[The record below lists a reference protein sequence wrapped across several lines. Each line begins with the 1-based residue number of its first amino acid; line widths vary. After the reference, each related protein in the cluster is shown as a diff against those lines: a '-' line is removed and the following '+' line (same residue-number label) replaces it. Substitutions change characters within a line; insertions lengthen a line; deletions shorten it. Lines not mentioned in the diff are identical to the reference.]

1 MTFLSQWK
9 ADCPLKGTFHLNNAA
24 KDGFYLELRG
34 YPRGD
39 HVDNEMP
46 NIPVVFFI
54 PPNLI

>member
-1 MTFLSQWK
+1 MVFI
-9 ADCPLKGTFHLNNAA
+9 
-24 KDGFYLELRG
+24 LELGG

-54 PPNLI
+54 PHNLI